1 MENKLEKI
9 ELTNY
14 NLLIAQDL
22 WQAHYLADEILR
34 IKCKYRHDGKN
45 VKTFGIKQK
54 NCGCCFEF
62 TRRYV
67 CSKQYFRSSIWEA
80 SKYVLKYMKTTL
92 LNFFLY

>member
-22 WQAHYLADEILR
+22 WQVHYLADKILR

-45 VKTFGIKQK
+45 VKTFGI
-54 NCGCCFEF
+54 N
-62 TRRYV
+62 
-67 CSKQYFRSSIWEA
+67 
-80 SKYVLKYMKTTL
+80 
-92 LNFFLY
+92 

>member
-34 IKCKYRHDGKN
+34 IKWHELNRHDGKK
-45 VKTFGIKQK
+45 VKTFGI
-54 NCGCCFEF
+54 N
-62 TRRYV
+62 
-67 CSKQYFRSSIWEA
+67 
-80 SKYVLKYMKTTL
+80 
-92 LNFFLY
+92 